1 MTSEPPLAAGAI
13 LGWQLVPAVQ
23 TTNAT
28 AEQLEVMAGFHAA
41 RGSSG
46 QPLPDLFAL
55 LFNAPEVAGR
65 LAAVTA
71 YCRFESS
78 LSPLL
83 REVALLASC
92 YATGFEYEVRHHEP
106 VALAMGLSDGDLRA
120 LREGAWSLLAP
131 EVAVVAALSRAVA
144 LGTSV
149 RGSALEAQVRQA
161 LSPREIVDVTVTAA
175 AYRALQCAGA
185 VLTSMEDLVCPS

>member
-1 MTSEPPLAAGAI
+1 LTPEPPLASGAI
-13 LGWQLVPAVQ
+13 LDWSLVPPVQ
-23 TTNAT
+23 AT
-28 AEQLEVMAGFHAA
+28 GATEEQLAAMAGFHAD
-41 RGSSG
+41 RGSVG

-55 LFNAPEVAGR
+55 LFNAPEAAGR

-71 YCRFESS
+71 YCRFQSS

-106 VALAMGLSDGDLRA
+106 VALTAGLSDGDLHA
-120 LREGAWSLLAP
+120 LRAGEWTRLAP
-131 EVAVVAALSRAVA
+131 EVALVAELSSAVA
-144 LGTSV
+144 LGTSL
-149 RGSALEAQVRQA
+149 RGSSLEARVREA

-185 VLTSMEDLVCPS
+185 VLTSMEDLGCPS

>member
-1 MTSEPPLAAGAI
+1 MAA
-13 LGWQLVPAVQ
+13 
-23 TTNAT
+23 
-28 AEQLEVMAGFHAA
+28 FHAA
-41 RGSSG
+41 RRSDG

-55 LFNAPEVAGR
+55 LFNAPEAAGL

-106 VALAMGLSDGDLRA
+106 LALAAGLGEGDLRF
-120 LREGAWSLLAP
+120 LREGAWTLLAP
-131 EVAVVAALSRAVA
+131 EVAVVAGLSRAVA
-144 LGTSV
+144 LGASL
-149 RGSALEAQVRQA
+149 RGTALEVQVRKA

>member
-1 MTSEPPLAAGAI
+1 LTSEPPLAAGAI
-13 LGWQLVPAVQ
+13 LDWSLVPPVQ
-23 TTNAT
+23 ATSAT
-28 AEQLEVMAGFHAA
+28 AEQLAIMAGFHAD
-41 RGSSG
+41 RGSEG

-55 LFNAPEVAGR
+55 LFNAPEAAGR

-71 YCRFESS
+71 YCRFQSS

-106 VALAMGLSDGDLRA
+106 VALAAGLCDSDLRA
-120 LREGAWSLLAP
+120 LREGDWSRLAP
-131 EVAVVAALSRAVA
+131 DVAVVAALSRAVA
-144 LGTSV
+144 LGISV
-149 RGSALEAQVRQA
+149 RGSELEAHVREA

-185 VLTSMEDLVCPS
+185 VLTSMEDLGCPS

>member
-1 MTSEPPLAAGAI
+1 MTSGPPPAAGAI
-13 LGWQLVPAVQ
+13 LGWRLVPPVQ
-23 TTNAT
+23 GANAT
-28 AEQLEVMAGFHAA
+28 AEQREAMAGFHAA
-41 RGSSG
+41 RGTDG
-46 QPLPDLFAL
+46 QPLPDLFSL
-55 LFNAPEVAGR
+55 LFNAPEAAGL

-106 VALAMGLSDGDLRA
+106 TALAAGLGEGDLRS
-120 LREGAWSLLAP
+120 LREGAWTVLAP

-144 LGTSV
+144 LGASL
-149 RGSALEAQVRQA
+149 RGTALEAQVRKA